1 MFIIKGLKMVKK
13 LGLALGLGV
22 VLILGYAVYS
32 QATKSGCRA
41 MRLDCH
47 KETVVFERV
56 YLQDEVEALK
66 EAVQSKGIKLELET
80 QKAHYSPSKLFE
92 ILDLEAVR
100 RDTLKA
106 FGEASSQEA
115 VRLHVLIYEND
126 PLDPGKK
133 TKEAKLYAGYLVFSF
148 YKGADLV
155 YKIQIDFMDK
165 EGKDIAK
172 RITCA
177 QASLMAL

>member
-1 MFIIKGLKMVKK
+1 MAKK
-13 LGLALGLGV
+13 LVLALGLAV
-22 VLILGYAVYS
+22 VFVLVYAVYT
-32 QATKSGCRA
+32 QVTKSSCRT

-56 YLQDEVEALK
+56 YLPEEVKAFK
-66 EAVQSKGIKLELET
+66 EAVQSKGVKLEIET
-80 QKAHYSPSKLFE
+80 QKAHYAPSKLFDS
-92 ILDLEAVR
+92 LDLENVR
-100 RDTLKA
+100 RDMLKV
-106 FGEASSQEA
+106 FGEALSQEA
-115 VRLHVLIYEND
+115 PRLHVLIYEND

-133 TKEAKLYAGYLVFSF
+133 TKEAKLYAGYVVFSF
-148 YKGADLV
+148 YKGEDLV

-172 RITCA
+172 RIACA

>member
-1 MFIIKGLKMVKK
+1 MVKK
-13 LGLALGLGV
+13 LGLALGLGI
-22 VLILGYAVYS
+22 VLILGYAIYT

-41 MRLDCH
+41 MRLECH
-47 KETVVFERV
+47 KETVVFERI
-56 YLQDEVEALK
+56 YLQDEVKALK
-66 EAVQSKGIKLELET
+66 EAIRLGGVFLELET

-100 RDTLKA
+100 QDIQKA
-106 FGEASSQEA
+106 FKEASSQDA
-115 VRLHVLIYEND
+115 PRLHVLVYEND

-148 YKGADLV
+148 YKGVDLV

-165 EGKDIAK
+165 EGKDITK
-172 RITCA
+172 RIGCVK
-177 QASLMAL
+177 ASFIAL